1 MFFKK
6 FLLSLKSVLVT
17 RDVFGILESL
27 GLSLIIDNILR
38 IVVGL
43 LYLMLNVVCLFNNS
57 CYGEPLENQYH

>member
-6 FLLSLKSVLVT
+6 FLLYLKSALGT
-17 RDVFGILESL
+17 RGICGILESL

-43 LYLMLNVVCLFNNS
+43 LYLMLKVVCLFNNS
-57 CYGEPLENQYH
+57 CYGEPLENQHH